1 VQLPLVEEQPVLA
14 QDPVPGAQA
23 VVEEQQMLFEPHW
36 PLEQVLPLPLH
47 PSPGEVRQPVPKV
60 SQVLLARQPPVM
72 PGVQVE
78 GQAPPVQAKLLPHAI
93 GLPELQLPAP
103 SQVFETRLVPLQLD
117 PQAVPDAG

>member
-1 VQLPLVEEQPVLA
+1 VQAPLLAEQPVLA

-47 PSPGEVRQPVPKV
+47 ASPGEVRQPVPMV
-60 SQVLLARQPPVM
+60 SQVLLARQPPGM
-72 PGVQVE
+72 PGVQFM
-78 GQAPPVQAKLLPHAI
+78 GQALPLQAKLLPHAI

-103 SQVFETRLVPLQLD
+103 SQVFETCMVPLQLV